1 MHIQEQAKIYWIIL
15 MKITTVKNISIYLRE
30 YFKNMLL
37 MYSFSLFLKSINT
50 AF

>member
-1 MHIQEQAKIYWIIL
+1 MIL